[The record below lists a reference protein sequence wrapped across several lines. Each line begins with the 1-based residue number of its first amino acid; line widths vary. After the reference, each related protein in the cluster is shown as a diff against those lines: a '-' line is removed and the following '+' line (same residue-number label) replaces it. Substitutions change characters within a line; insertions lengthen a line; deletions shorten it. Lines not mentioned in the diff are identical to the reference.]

1 VWHVAALKMKGG
13 TGMKTWAVMG
23 CAAVALSVLG
33 TGCVMPMRGSVMAPI
48 TLDHVVSDPGVDNA
62 VRPTKHGEAKAS
74 AILFFGTGDASIQTA
89 MKAGGITKVHH
100 VDYNVK
106 NILFIYS
113 EVITTVYGE

>member
-1 VWHVAALKMKGG
+1 MK
-13 TGMKTWAVMG
+13 KWAVVG

-33 TGCVMPMRGSVMAPI
+33 TGCVMPMRGTVMAPI
-48 TLDHVVSDPGVDNA
+48 MLDHVASDSIVDNA
-62 VRPTKHGEAKAS
+62 VRPTKRGDSKAS

-89 MKAGGITKVHH
+89 MEAGGITKVHH

-106 NILFIYS
+106 NILFIFS

>member
-1 VWHVAALKMKGG
+1 MNKWTVA
-13 TGMKTWAVMG
+13 G
-23 CAAVALSVLG
+23 CAAVALSILG

-48 TLDHVVSDPGVDNA
+48 TLDHVASDPGVDNA
-62 VRPTKHGEAKAS
+62 VRPTKNGMAKAS

-106 NILFIYS
+106 NILFLYS
-113 EVITTVYGE
+113 EVITVVYGE